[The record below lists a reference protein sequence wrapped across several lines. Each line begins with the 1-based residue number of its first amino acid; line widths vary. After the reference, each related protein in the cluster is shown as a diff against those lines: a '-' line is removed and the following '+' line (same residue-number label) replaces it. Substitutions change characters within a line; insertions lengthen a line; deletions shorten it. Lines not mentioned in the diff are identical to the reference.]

1 MRNIMKT
8 TKYEI
13 RKSLEEIPG
22 IFLYMKNKSE
32 NFSHICSK
40 RISKGE
46 VRLRKN
52 FIKNLKELRKEHN
65 LTQEDLGNILGVT
78 RIMVSY
84 YEIGRSVPSFQVLEK
99 IIKCFKINPD
109 QILGTYMEIKEE
121 KDE

>member
-1 MRNIMKT
+1 MEDGKDMSKT
-8 TKYEI
+8 IE
-13 RKSLEEIPG
+13 KSLEE
-22 IFLYMKNKSE
+22 
-32 NFSHICSK
+32 
-40 RISKGE
+40 GE
-46 VRLRKN
+46 VCLRKN

-65 LTQEDLGNILGVT
+65 LTQEDLGNVLGVT

-99 IIKCFKINPD
+99 IIKYFKINPD

>member
-1 MRNIMKT
+1 M
-8 TKYEI
+8 
-13 RKSLEEIPG
+13 LEKK
-22 IFLYMKNKSE
+22 LYKK
-32 NFSHICSK
+32 SK
-40 RISKGE
+40 RIK
-46 VRLRKN
+46 K
-52 FIKNLKELRKEHN
+52 KHN

-99 IIKCFKINPD
+99 IIKYFKINPD

>member
-1 MRNIMKT
+1 MKT

-22 IFLYMKNKSE
+22 IFLYVKNKSE

-46 VRLRKN
+46 VCLRKN

-99 IIKCFKINPD
+99 IIKYFKINPD

-121 KDE
+121 GNE